1 VLFLDEVTEMAPA
14 AQAKFLRVLQ
24 EREFLRLG
32 GTRPVR
38 VNVRVIAA
46 TNRHLDDAVADGAF
60 REDLYYRLN
69 VFDIRLPPL
78 RERRDDILLLAA
90 GFLGELGGDRTEL
103 TPQAMDALCRHD
115 WPGNVREL
123 RNVLER
129 ALIIC
134 DGPAIDAEHL
144 CLRARKD
151 VPLSSITDLGAL
163 EKKAIERA
171 MRDADG
177 NKVKA
182 AKKLGISRM
191 QLYGRLQ
198 KFGLENT

>member
-1 VLFLDEVTEMAPA
+1 
-14 AQAKFLRVLQ
+14 
-24 EREFLRLG
+24 
-32 GTRPVR
+32 
-38 VNVRVIAA
+38 
-46 TNRHLDDAVADGAF
+46 
-60 REDLYYRLN
+60 
-69 VFDIRLPPL
+69 
-78 RERRDDILLLAA
+78 
-90 GFLGELGGDRTEL
+90 L
-103 TPQAMDALCRHD
+103 TPQAMDALCRYD

-171 MRDADG
+171 MKDSDG
-177 NKVKA
+177 NKVRA
-182 AKKLGISRM
+182 AKQLGISRM

-198 KFGLENT
+198 KFGLENV